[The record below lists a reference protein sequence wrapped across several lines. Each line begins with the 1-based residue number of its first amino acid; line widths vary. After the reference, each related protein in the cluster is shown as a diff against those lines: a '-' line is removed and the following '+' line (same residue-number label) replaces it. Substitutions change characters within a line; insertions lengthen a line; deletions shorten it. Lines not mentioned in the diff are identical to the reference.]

1 MRLSDKISAKFD
13 VIQNYLDLASL
24 EIKKLPVEYVSQ
36 ADAVS
41 IYNDLLEIMESV
53 ENLHYET
60 CMPLEAEEDE
70 KLAKIE
76 KMEQELFEL
85 RASLR

>member
-13 VIQNYLDLASL
+13 NIQIYLDLASIEL
-24 EIKKLPVEYVSQ
+24 KNLPAEYVCQ
-36 ADAVS
+36 AQAVS

-60 CMPLEAEEDE
+60 CMPLEMEEEERAEEIRVLE
-70 KLAKIE
+70 RRLA
-76 KMEQELFEL
+76 ELK
-85 RASLR
+85 SMG